1 LVESINDL
9 PISEF
14 NAKVLDYLIDFKGT
28 MLFNDDVTFLTTR
41 FH

>member
-1 LVESINDL
+1 VENCDEL
-9 PISEF
+9 PLADF
-14 NAKVLDYLIDFKGT
+14 NNKVLDYLIDYKGT